1 MSLCVEKDKNMDV
14 TEALFTALNLLG
26 LGMGFVFLFL
36 GLLMI
41 AVNLIAKLTPVDA
54 PITKRKSTQQKSTL
68 IDSSKA
74 EINPKLVAAISV
86 AVSQYHK
93 TKTA

>member
-1 MSLCVEKDKNMDV
+1 MDV

-41 AVNLIAKLTPVDA
+41 AVNLIAKFTPVDA
-54 PITKRKSTQQKSTL
+54 PITKRKLTQQKSTL
-68 IDSSKA
+68 IDSSKS
-74 EINPKLVAAISV
+74 EINPKLVAAISI

>member
-1 MSLCVEKDKNMDV
+1 MDV
-14 TEALFTALNLLG
+14 TQALLTALNLLG

-41 AVNLIAKLTPVDA
+41 AVNLIAKYTPADIPVTKQSSTPKKPTPVGA
-54 PITKRKSTQQKSTL
+54 TQ
-68 IDSSKA
+68 A
-74 EINPKLVAAISV
+74 EINPRLVAAISS

-93 TKTA
+93 SKTA